1 MKLKNSLTTNLIVVI
16 AGFYIVATYAS
27 SITWGG
33 IPLQYHLLLV
43 NQLPLTD
50 GSFIGVGSGEWWRI
64 FTVVLTHASW
74 LHLGM
79 NMLVLFQLGNIVEHF
94 YGAGRYTFILILS
107 TLCAS
112 TLSLLLDPSTQPSVG
127 ASGMIFGLFGAM
139 VVAGKRMP
147 VNYREVLGYLVINLV
162 ISFAVPNVDWH
173 AHVGGLAGGALAALA
188 LKAFPR
194 RRKISHWE

>member
-16 AGFYIVATYAS
+16 TGFYIIATYAPK
-27 SITWGG
+27 ITWGG

-50 GSFIGVGSGEWWRI
+50 GTFIGVGSGEWWRV

-74 LHLGM
+74 LHIGM

-94 YGAGRYTFILILS
+94 YGVGRYAFILILS
-107 TLCAS
+107 TFFAS
-112 TLSLLLDPSTQPSVG
+112 GLSLILDPETQLSVG

-139 VVAGKRMP
+139 VVAGKKMP
-147 VNYREVLGYLVINLV
+147 VDYKQVLGYLVINL
-162 ISFAVPNVDWH
+162 IIGFTLPNIDWH
-173 AHVGGLAGGALAALA
+173 AHVGGLLGGALAAFILRA
-188 LKAFPR
+188 YPR
-194 RRKISHWE
+194 RRAPQLWE